1 METIDKGTTI
11 GAHRSND
18 WHANDKSEIDSDEMC
33 CIKSPSHLLAK
44 QPPNRVLPNHQK
56 RKDYDK
62 QFFKVR
68 IFANEEDI

>member
-11 GAHRSND
+11 GARRSND
-18 WHANDKSEIDSDEMC
+18 WHANDESEIDSYEMC

-44 QPPNRVLPNHQK
+44 QPLGVLPNPQK

-68 IFANEEDI
+68 IFANEDI